1 MADTDPKN
9 QGPLTPPALIDPA
22 SPARRF
28 LEAAAANP
36 APLPAD
42 YSPPDSVRRLAEV
55 IFTNQ
60 ATSFIELAEA
70 AGVNRSTI
78 WRQLQDKNAVKWIVE
93 QGSAVAAAGLGAVHA
108 RLLHLAL
115 TSRSPSAIEIYLRR
129 FDPEFKKESH
139 ASSGTNISAQ
149 FAQVLTMS
157 PGELEAFVKHKKR
170 QGGFGDDS
178 GQSQKA
184 D

>member
-1 MADTDPKN
+1 MPES
-9 QGPLTPPALIDPA
+9 PPANLPSPLNDPA

-115 TSRSPSAIEIYLRR
+115 TSRSPSAIEIYLKR
-129 FDPEFKKESH
+129 FDPDYRKESH
-139 ASSGTNISAQ
+139 GPGGTSINAQ

-157 PGELEAFVKHKKR
+157 PTELEAFVKHKKR